1 MIVVGLTG
9 SIGMGKTTI
18 GKLFEAAGVPVYDAD
33 AEVHKLYAKG
43 GAAAP
48 LVEEAFPGV
57 MVDGAIDRAALSKKV
72 VGDERAMK
80 ALEEIVHPLVGET
93 RAGFFEKARK
103 AGADVVILD
112 IPLLFETGGEK
123 RVDKVV
129 VVSAS
134 PDVQRERVLEREGM
148 TAEKFDAI
156 LARQTPDTQ
165 KRARAD
171 YVIDTGGDFED
182 TKAQVR
188 QVIAALRGLAA
199 QAGA

>member
-1 MIVVGLTG
+1 VAV
-9 SIGMGKTTI
+9 
-18 GKLFEAAGVPVYDAD
+18 F
-33 AEVHKLYAKG
+33 AKG
-43 GAAAP
+43 DK
-48 LVEEAFPGV
+48 EREA
-57 MVDGAIDRAALSKKV
+57 R
-72 VGDERAMK
+72 E
-80 ALEEIVHPLVGET
+80 
-93 RAGFFEKARK
+93 

-129 VVSAS
+129 VVSA
-134 PDVQRERVLEREGM
+134 PAEVQRERVLERDGM

-156 LARQTPDTQ
+156 LARQTPDAE
-165 KRARAD
+165 KRRRAD

-188 QVIAALRGLAA
+188 QVIAALRALAG